1 MENDQKV
8 FNDIKYQVQQVININ
23 ESNEVTADTKYRTSG
38 IYMIYIDN
46 FSSEKIIPIY
56 IGRANDIQTRYK
68 QHFQEIIALNRLSSE
83 EYKEYFF
90 SKSYSFYEG
99 KFKSSKIFK
108 YMIENNCT
116 LKDFRMVILEEAEKR
131 FLIEKEQEY
140 FQKFLPSFFGFNQLN
155 SFLKYF
161 ESRVSKIEMNNIEV
175 TKFLRLLLE
184 DINAIE
190 SYYNY
195 GFTQF
200 NFKHSLPKGY
210 YLSLKNRY
218 SVVDENISDYR
229 EIGSKLE
236 KLEQLHG
243 LDSRRNKLKEE
254 LERMDEKIN
263 SLEEKKEAIFNEG
276 KEAVTSLRNGLIE
289 KFKEMN
295 MYVNKIPINNFVN
308 SILSDEPQK
317 YNKWFLKFL
326 ESYQCKF
333 DFYQFYEKEIIN
345 IKKLDRDLKETAD
358 LEEESRNLRDLKAK
372 ENTHKRY
379 QLIYPNTP
387 FEAFS
392 LRDISKNL
400 SNVINGG
407 YELANTCHLNIYLS
421 NNGNSRSEVRKT
433 PHIIRMDYCYINY
446 KGEKVGKSYYIDNK
460 TTRNAQ
466 SGMTYYEKDYYDT
479 WIIKKV
485 PFKLTSIIDNETD
498 NSFISVLAE
507 YKHGINDY
515 TLKNQHLVELSV
527 VLDEIQ
533 QTIDEET
540 RFNLQVS
547 ESHSVLEMC
556 LMSPK
561 LKSNPFVERLLTKKL
576 PKIKKKRSF

>member
-1 MENDQKV
+1 MEYNKKAFD
-8 FNDIKYQVQQVININ
+8 DIKYQVQQFIHMNLF
-23 ESNEVTADTKYRTSG
+23 NEVTADTKYKTPG

-46 FSSEKIIPIY
+46 FSSEKVIPIY

-68 QHFQEIIALNRLSSE
+68 QHFEEIIALNRLSSE

-108 YMIENNCT
+108 YMIENKCT
-116 LKDFRMVILEEAEKR
+116 LKDFRMVILEFVEKEL
-131 FLIEKEQEY
+131 LIEKEQEY
-140 FQKFLPSFFGFNQLN
+140 FQKFLPSFFGFNQLS

-161 ESRVSKIEMNNIEV
+161 ESRVSKTEMNNIE
-175 TKFLRLLLE
+175 TKEFLHLLLE
-184 DINAIE
+184 DVRGI
-190 SYYNY
+190 STYYEY

-218 SVVDENISDYR
+218 SVVDENISVYQ
-229 EIGSKLE
+229 EIGAELT

-243 LDSRRNKLKEE
+243 LDSKRNELKEE
-254 LERMDEKIN
+254 LERMGEKIN
-263 SLEEKKEAIFNEG
+263 SLEEKKETIFNEG
-276 KEAVTSLRNGLIE
+276 KEAVIALRNGLTE
-289 KFKEMN
+289 KFKEMD

-317 YNKWFLKFL
+317 YKKWFLKFL
-326 ESYQCKF
+326 EGYQCDF
-333 DFYQFYEKEIIN
+333 DFYQLYEEEIIY
-345 IKKLDRDLKETAD
+345 IKKLGRDLNETAD
-358 LEEESRNLRDLKAK
+358 LQEESRNLRDSKAK
-372 ENTHKRY
+372 ENIHKRY
-379 QLIYPNTP
+379 QLIFPNTP

-392 LRDISKNL
+392 LGDISKNL
-400 SNVINGG
+400 SIVINDG
-407 YELANTCHLNIYLS
+407 YELANTCHLNFYIS

-433 PHIIRMDYCYINY
+433 PYIIRIDYCYIDY
-446 KGEKVGKSYYIDNK
+446 KGERLDKSYYIDNE

-466 SGMTYYEKDYYDT
+466 SGIAYYEKDYYDT
-479 WIIKKV
+479 WAIKKV
-485 PFKLTSIIDNETD
+485 PFKLISLIGNEID

-507 YKHGINDY
+507 FKHGINDY
-515 TLKNQHLVELSV
+515 TLKNQPLVELSV

-533 QTIDEET
+533 QMTDEET

-547 ESHSVLEMC
+547 ESHNVSKMC
-556 LMSPK
+556 LLPPRFS
-561 LKSNPFVERLLTKKL
+561 SNPFVERLLAKKL
-576 PKIKKKRSF
+576 LKIKKKKIK